1 MPGTKKD
8 AGTAIRASKLSP
20 VGLLRVQDG
29 LILLAAASGRKL
41 VARENLR
48 PSILCEAPRASQTCV
63 CLKTCVVQFLVKHRV
78 FHKRSPPL
86 HCNCADEVRESQN
99 PSKSTGSTIAAIV
112 RLDVSKVELFGGRVQ
127 RKRLVAVFPSSD
139 GPILSGSLCFR
150 YCL

>member
-1 MPGTKKD
+1 MYPGPGSLKPIPQSNSHFGKIFD
-8 AGTAIRASKLSP
+8 
-20 VGLLRVQDG
+20 VGFQG
-29 LILLAAASGRKL
+29 A
-41 VARENLR
+41 
-48 PSILCEAPRASQTCV
+48 
-63 CLKTCVVQFLVKHRV
+63 
-78 FHKRSPPL
+78 
-86 HCNCADEVRESQN
+86 ADEVRESQN